1 MTVIRKFAK
10 LPDSDP
16 SPRST
21 QRWPANSDQRISD
34 KATQRSDSIHHVVI
48 PEPEVV
54 SELVDDGFAHLNDDL
69 LPGVAD
75 AEDGAAEDRDLIGK
89 HEHVVRAAGA
99 RDAAVEAEQLAAG
112 LVGIVVQYVEIVLGR
127 LVLHDD
133 GHVLDQVGEPFR
145 KAFDG
150 PFHELLEFGGRD
162 VHCRYRSEVPGR
174 AIPLAPGTL
183 YPATVRVTSP
193 AGC

>member
-89 HEHVVRAAGA
+89 HEHVVRAAGG
-99 RDAAVEAEQLAAG
+99 RDAPGEAEQLAARPAWLVRQYLQIG
-112 LVGIVVQYVEIVLGR
+112 LRRPVLP
-127 LVLHDD
+127 DD
-133 GHVLDQVGEPFR
+133 G
-145 KAFDG
+145 
-150 PFHELLEFGGRD
+150 
-162 VHCRYRSEVPGR
+162 PG
-174 AIPLAPGTL
+174 
-183 YPATVRVTSP
+183 
-193 AGC
+193 